1 MQDPAGYFYIT
12 VFDKWTKDL
21 KQREISAYSTQQG
34 IKSSDYQAGFR
45 EGGGM
50 AIAALSRAST
60 LSSSGEF
67 ASDRYLAAATKGFAH
82 LQQHNLQY
90 LDDKQENFIDD
101 YFALL

>member
-21 KQREISAYSTQQG
+21 KQREISAYATQDG

-50 AIAALSRAST
+50 AIAALAGRR
-60 LSSSGEF
+60 L
-67 ASDRYLAAATKGFAH
+67 
-82 LQQHNLQY
+82 
-90 LDDKQENFIDD
+90 
-101 YFALL
+101 